1 MSKKRYL
8 FHGTTKDGKDSI
20 IENGIKLDV
29 NNGKQ
34 DYGHNSAILAYTID
48 TKDLKVKSYPSMTRE

>member
-34 DYGHNSAILAYTID
+34 DFGPGFT
-48 TKDLKVKSYPSMTRE
+48 